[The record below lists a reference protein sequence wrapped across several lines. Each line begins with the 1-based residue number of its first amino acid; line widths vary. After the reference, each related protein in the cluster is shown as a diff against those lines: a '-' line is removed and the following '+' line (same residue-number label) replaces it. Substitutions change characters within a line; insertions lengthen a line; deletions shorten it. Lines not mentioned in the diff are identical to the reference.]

1 MFGGRRQH
9 LPAPAPRRGRSFFAR
24 QIERVQCRPHGGD
37 TNFDAA
43 IAFHPLHQL
52 GEGHVGMGGHVAG
65 KNVKMVIEFAPGAG
79 RLSARSSR
87 SREDAAAPA
96 PCRCTIRSPRTA
108 ARSHRPDRPDPPP
121 TPRGL
126 SNLPSKPVQIPSP
139 SPSSSILG
147 TTEQESLFAPFV
159 NPPMIPVRL
168 KAL

>member
-1 MFGGRRQH
+1 PAWCSHKLCGRDRV
-9 LPAPAPRRGRSFFAR
+9 PSTPPTRRGSRRDGRPRSRQERQDGDRVCAR
-24 QIERVQCRPHGGD
+24 
-37 TNFDAA
+37 
-43 IAFHPLHQL
+43 
-52 GEGHVGMGGHVAG
+52 
-65 KNVKMVIEFAPGAG
+65 AG
-79 RLSARSSR
+79 RLSARLSR

-96 PCRCTIRSPRTA
+96 PCKCTIRSPRTA

-126 SNLPSKPVQIPSP
+126 ANLPSKPVQIPSP
-139 SPSSSILG
+139 SPSSYILG